1 MNRGGEQRG
10 EVQTRSDLQQL
21 GDEIIISWKYGK
33 GRSESREVMQSS
45 QLRTTSSSPFTGQ
58 ALLGTNTGALCFPSS
73 ILGMSQRGSP
83 ITNFIAGD
91 VAREEEVQILLSL
104 YLELLLLAL
113 PVCS

>member
-45 QLRTTSSSPFTGQ
+45 QLRRTSSSPFTGQ
-58 ALLGTNTGALCFPSS
+58 ALFGTNTGALCFPSS
-73 ILGMSQRGSP
+73 ILGMSRSP

-113 PVCS
+113 PVCSEG

>member
-1 MNRGGEQRG
+1 MNREGEQRG

-33 GRSESREVMQSS
+33 GRSESREVMQSL
-45 QLRTTSSSPFTGQ
+45 QPRTTSSSPFTGQ
-58 ALLGTNTGALCFPSS
+58 ALLGTNTGALCFPIST
-73 ILGMSQRGSP
+73 LGMSQRGSP

>member
-1 MNRGGEQRG
+1 M
-10 EVQTRSDLQQL
+10 QTRSDLQQL

-58 ALLGTNTGALCFPSS
+58 ALFGTNTGALCFPSS